1 MTFTATFPIGY
12 YPGSPRELFIEDA
25 PVTVEFEADVCVERD
40 PVEVDWPPAVERH
53 VAVDCDMGG
62 VKIQDVMLDVECG
75 AWGGAGENC
84 PGAEGRRMLIHTGV
98 CCRSCNGHG
107 SQFTDI
113 LPTLSPADLTR
124 LRKECAEWAR
134 EHS

>member
-1 MTFTATFPIGY
+1 MTFTATFQIGY

-40 PVEVDWPPAVERH
+40 PVEVDWPPVVERH

-62 VKIQDVMLDVECG
+62 VRIESVVLEVNCRDAAHTHWWG
-75 AWGGAGENC
+75 APAAQC
-84 PGAEGRRMLIHTGV
+84 PH
-98 CCRSCNGHG
+98 CQG
-107 SQFTDI
+107 SLTQLADI

-124 LRKECAEWAR
+124 LREECAEWAR
-134 EHS
+134 EHAVEQGNS